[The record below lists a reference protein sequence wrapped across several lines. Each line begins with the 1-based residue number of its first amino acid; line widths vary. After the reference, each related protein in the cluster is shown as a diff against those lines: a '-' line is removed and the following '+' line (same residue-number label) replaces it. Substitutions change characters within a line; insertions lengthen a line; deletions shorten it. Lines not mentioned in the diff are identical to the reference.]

1 MLKTNHDKFIGLYS
15 PDTWMETP
23 NEAKNISNA
32 NKTLQFYFSDK
43 DLKIIKDKD
52 DRMPQMISDE
62 TFFLGFVQGI

>member
-1 MLKTNHDKFIGLYS
+1 
-15 PDTWMETP
+15 METP

>member
-1 MLKTNHDKFIGLYS
+1 LLKTNHEKFIGLYS

-23 NEAKNISNA
+23 NEAKNINNA
-32 NKTLQFYFSDK
+32 NKTLQFYFSDE

-52 DRMPQMISDE
+52 DLMPQMTSDD